1 MKSLQNPT
9 TGIFRGQR
17 VQIFKIKVEP
27 KEEKD
32 PKENQT
38 SLESDHNYA
47 APWESQFQPKL
58 EPLVKLEEVEDNET
72 IDPDLFHRIGSSVQ
86 ACQPLLKPLPQL
98 LSQPHFEPN
107 EDPLSVTNVT
117 NIKNEPDDEVEEV
130 EPKIIDIST
139 SITKENSRKACPICC
154 KMVHSSSISRHIKA
168 VHKSENKRKKVKE
181 KGKKC
186 RYCLKFF
193 HPSSILRHIKDIHG
207 IGSGHEETGVP
218 CGSCNLTF
226 PSIEE
231 LNVHWK
237 VNHSLEELN
246 ANHQCKFCDKKFA
259 KQKNMLL
266 HVKNCD
272 IKSVKRC

>member
-27 KEEKD
+27 KEEKES
-32 PKENQT
+32 KENQIP
-38 SLESDHNYA
+38 LESDHNYA

-72 IDPDLFHRIGSSVQ
+72 IDPDLFHRIGSSIQ

-107 EDPLSVTNVT
+107 EDPLNVTSVTDVT
-117 NIKNEPDDEVEEV
+117 NIKVEPIEEV
-130 EPKIIDIST
+130 EPKIIDIPT

-186 RYCLKFF
+186 DFWPDIEAKMAIDALYYRIK
-193 HPSSILRHIKDIHG
+193 IL
-207 IGSGHEETGVP
+207 
-218 CGSCNLTF
+218 
-226 PSIEE
+226 
-231 LNVHWK
+231 
-237 VNHSLEELN
+237 
-246 ANHQCKFCDKKFA
+246 QCF
-259 KQKNMLL
+259 
-266 HVKNCD
+266 
-272 IKSVKRC
+272 